1 MLMSIN
7 NCILK
12 TLNMEDQ
19 NITFKDFFVEEREI
33 NGKRSLVYL
42 GYLKNDFE
50 YCPKCG
56 CINEFTIVKNGT
68 KSSLIKIP
76 KISELNSY
84 LELKSKSINV
94 KIAIKYLLLPLLL

>member
-50 YCPKCG
+50 Y
-56 CINEFTIVKNGT
+56 
-68 KSSLIKIP
+68 
-76 KISELNSY
+76 
-84 LELKSKSINV
+84 
-94 KIAIKYLLLPLLL
+94 